1 MNKTLVA
8 GACAAGLLTL
18 GLAAC
23 AHTPAPPGAAAKA
36 PASVTA
42 SPAPTATPAAVVP
55 VPVVSGVIT
64 ATCVTGIYDKTQN
77 EFNAISGLAAGSD
90 IAPGDVVAEAYQ
102 LNLANTSPAVAAR
115 VAGFQVAFYAGGRQ
129 LGSRTTELGRPVDIE
144 AGKSESWTEY
154 PWATSSS
161 GHGPSIGPFADGKD
175 GAVNP
180 AATCRLV
187 QLSR

>member
-1 MNKTLVA
+1 VNKTVRTC
-8 GACAAGLLTL
+8 ACAASLVTL

-23 AHTPAPPGAAAKA
+23 SHASAAPGAAASSTRSPT
-36 PASVTA
+36 PAA
-42 SPAPTATPAAVVP
+42 SPATVVP
-55 VPVVSGVIT
+55 VPVVTGVIT
-64 ATCVTGIYDKTQN
+64 ATCVTGVYDKTQN

-102 LNLANTSPAVAAR
+102 LNLTDTSPSVTAR
-115 VAGFQVAFYAGGRQ
+115 VSGFQVAFFAGRRQ
-129 LGSRTTELGRPVDIE
+129 LGSRTTRLRRPSGIG
-144 AGKSESWTEY
+144 AGKSLSWTEY

-161 GHGPSIGPFADGKD
+161 GRSPSIGPFADGKD

-187 QLSR
+187 RLST